1 MSAKKE
7 LAVAGTKGGEVA
19 VFDYGE
25 DAGSGY
31 ENQTAKDIAIPFLN
45 VLQSNSPICSEED
58 SGARPGMLMNSV
70 TNELFSGKEGIG
82 FVPVTTRH
90 SFVEWVPR
98 DQGGGYVGEY
108 AIDAPE
114 VARARQQAGG
124 KLGKLR
130 LENGN
135 DLIETFTI
143 IGIKLDDEG
152 APEGPMIV
160 AASSTKIKPYRGLM
174 TRLRTYLHPTPNGRK
189 VQPPLFAHK
198 VSIKTEKQS
207 NNKGEFFN
215 FVFAPL
221 NGTVADSLTPP
232 DSSIME
238 AARDLK
244 TAFDTGA
251 VRAATETQTQTTAGT
266 GGEGS
271 DDVPF

>member
-1 MSAKKE
+1 MSK
-7 LAVAGTKGGEVA
+7 TKEVA
-19 VFDYGE
+19 TVGETGGDVALYDYGA

-31 ENQTAKDIAIPFLN
+31 ENQSAQDIAIPFLN
-45 VLQSNSPICSEED
+45 VLQSNSPICSDEEAN
-58 SGARPGMLMNSV
+58 ARPGMLMNSV
-70 TNELFSGKEGIG
+70 TNELFSGKEGIA

-98 DQGGGYVGEY
+98 DAGGGYVGEY

-114 VARARQQAGG
+114 VARARAAAGG
-124 KLGKLR
+124 KLGKLK
-130 LENGN
+130 LDNGN
-135 DLIETFTI
+135 DLIETFTV
-143 IGIKLDDEG
+143 IGIKLDEDG
-152 APEGPMIV
+152 NPQGPMIV

-174 TRLRTYLHPTPNGRK
+174 TRLRTYLHPAPGGRK

-221 NGTVADSLTPP
+221 NGSVADSLTPP
-232 DSSIME
+232 NHPIME
-238 AARDLK
+238 AAKGLK

-266 GGEGS
+266 GGDGE
-271 DDVPF
+271 DVPF